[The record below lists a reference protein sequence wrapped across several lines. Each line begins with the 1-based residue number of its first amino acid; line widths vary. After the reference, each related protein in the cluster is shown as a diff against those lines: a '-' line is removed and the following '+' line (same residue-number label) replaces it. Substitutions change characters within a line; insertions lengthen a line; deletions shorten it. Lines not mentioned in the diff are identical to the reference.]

1 MGFVGDVVGGIFGG
15 GDDPSDAARD
25 ASQIQADYQTKA
37 LEYLK
42 ETEKLPQE
50 FREGALSQLAGLY
63 GVPGGTGGALPG
75 QQERI
80 DLALQSP
87 VYNAIMGGQK
97 AGEEAIMRQ
106 AGATG
111 GLRSGNVQENLY
123 DYNTQLQNQALSQ
136 AYNQQITDEQRKIA
150 GLQGLGQL
158 PSGAGQIAGMTAG
171 IGQTLGQG
179 IVGAEQSQQASNQQG
194 WGNLMGL
201 AGLFF

>member
-1 MGFVGDVVGGIFGG
+1 MGFVGDIVGGIFGG
-15 GDDPSDAARD
+15 GDDPADASRDAARM
-25 ASQIQADYQTKA
+25 QADYQQRA
-37 LEYLK
+37 LDYLM
-42 ETEKLPQE
+42 ETEALPQQ
-50 FREGALSQLAGLY
+50 FREGALSGLAGLY

-80 DLALQSP
+80 GLAQQSP
-87 VYNAIMGGQK
+87 LYAQIMGGRK

-136 AYNQQITDEQRKIA
+136 AYGAQIGEEQRQIA
-150 GLQGLGQL
+150 GLGGLAQL
-158 PSGAGQIAGMTAG
+158 PSGAGQIAGQMSG
-171 IGQTLGQG
+171 IGTTLGQG
-179 IVGAEQSQQASNQQG
+179 IVGAEQSQQASQQQG